1 MRIITG
7 TLFGFALGLGVAALL
22 FSYGKVAVGTNGPAV
37 VTIVGTVVGL
47 LVGVLAMV
55 RSRRRGEPSAA
66 SEA

>member
-7 TLFGFALGLGVAALL
+7 TLFGFPLGLGVAALL
-22 FSYGKVAVGTNGPAV
+22 FSYGKVAIGTNAPVV
-37 VTIVGTVVGL
+37 VTIVGTFLGL

-55 RSRRRGEPSAA
+55 RRRRGEPSAA